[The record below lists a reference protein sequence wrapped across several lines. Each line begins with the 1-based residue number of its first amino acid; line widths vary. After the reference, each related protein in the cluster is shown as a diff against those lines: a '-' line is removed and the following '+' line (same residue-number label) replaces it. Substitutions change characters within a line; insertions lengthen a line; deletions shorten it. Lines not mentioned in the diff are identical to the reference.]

1 MPLVSVVIPCY
12 KYAHYL
18 GDALRSV
25 LAQTHRDLEVIV
37 VDDGSPD
44 DVASVVAEFSHD
56 PRVGLIQQTNRG
68 VSAARN
74 RGIEES
80 KGTYLNFLDAD
91 DWLAATKLEEQA
103 RILDEHHDIGF
114 VYCDHVYVYEDGEEG
129 PEASILCARASAE
142 REALGGDIFASLM
155 AGAYFAPHTVLTRRT
170 VLEDIGYCDES
181 LGGYADW
188 DLWVRAAGA
197 GHVAYYLDKKLVYYR
212 MHAQSMTKDQEHMDA
227 DRLAALHKAI
237 HLFPD
242 QVARSM
248 DHAFSLLRKMAE
260 EQYSA
265 NRWLNQERRSWQC
278 RAEEGAGVFQEQQA
292 WIEELERGKAWLE
305 EQRANWQQLA
315 QEREQTIRE
324 QQAWIKE
331 LEQGK
336 ALLEEQRANWQGI
349 ALEREQTIRE
359 VRASTGQGGTEMR
372 HGGPE
377 TPQLQLL
384 STQDSLTC
392 RVAQRLASSPLGR
405 AAYHLLQ
412 SFRRWR

>member
-114 VYCDHVYVYEDGEEG
+114 VYSDFFWVYEDREEG
-129 PEASILCARASAE
+129 PEASVSAW
-142 REALGGDIFASLM
+142 RELLNGDIFASLM
-155 AGAYFAPHTVLTRRT
+155 AGAYFAPHTVLIRRT
-170 VLEDIGYCDES
+170 VLEDIGYFDEP
-181 LGGYADW
+181 LNAMEDW

-197 GHVAYYLDKKLVYYR
+197 GHLAYYLDKKLAYGRV
-212 MHAQSMTKDQEHMDA
+212 HAKSLSKDQELMDA
-227 DRLAALHKAI
+227 KRLAALQKAI

-242 QVARSM
+242 QVARSI
-248 DHAFSLLRKMAE
+248 DHAFSLLRKMAD

-265 NRWLNQERRSWQC
+265 YRWLNQERLNWQHQ
-278 RAEEGAGVFQEQQA
+278 AEEGARLFHEQQA

-315 QEREQTIRE
+315 EERQQIIGQ

-336 ALLEEQRANWQGI
+336 AWLEEQRANWQRI
-349 ALEREQTIRE
+349 AAERGQVTKEQ
-359 VRASTGQGGTEMR
+359 RASTVQEGTQMR
-372 HGGPE
+372 PLRSE
-377 TPQLQLL
+377 AAELQLQ
-384 STQDSLTC
+384 SIQDSLTW
-392 RVAQRLASSPLGR
+392 RVAQRLALSPLGR

-412 SFRRWR
+412 SCRRWR